1 MSSPG
6 SIGSPPVATP
16 PGPPLGRAWTV
27 VTVVIVLAAV
37 AAAWLLVGSG
47 EGFPDE
53 LADEPRID
61 AGPTVEALEGFEV
74 DGTSYDAAVYG
85 AEPNPRYLVLVS
97 DAGDPI
103 DAEAVFSALPAE
115 VLDESPVRLTTL
127 ASSGSQDSRSE
138 RTCAQAATAAGRRLS
153 WCAFTRDETVGVLVS
168 LQPED
173 LVGLDFLAKELGIE
187 LNP

>member
-1 MSSPG
+1 MSSRG
-6 SIGSPPVATP
+6 SIGSPPVVTP
-16 PGPPLGRAWTV
+16 PGPPLGRVWTV

-74 DGTSYDAAVYG
+74 DGTPYDAAVYG
-85 AEPNPRYLVLVS
+85 AEPDPRYVVLAS

-103 DAEAVFSALPAE
+103 DAEALFSALPVE

-127 ASSGSQDSRSE
+127 AGGTGEDARGE
-138 RTCAQAATAAGRRLS
+138 RTCVQAATAAGRRFS
-153 WCAFTRDETVGVLVS
+153 WCTFTRDELAGMLVS
-168 LQPED
+168 LEPQNLTE
-173 LVGLDFLAKELGIE
+173 LDWLAFELGIE
-187 LNP
+187 INP